1 MKTEQPSIKVTVTR
15 TIVVSGKWIFR
26 ETVPAKK

>member
-1 MKTEQPSIKVTVTR
+1 MKTEQPTIEVVVTR
-15 TIVVSGKWIFR
+15 TVIVSAKWIFR

>member
-1 MKTEQPSIKVTVTR
+1 MKTEQPSIEVTVTR
-15 TIVVSGKWIFR
+15 TIVVSRKWIFR